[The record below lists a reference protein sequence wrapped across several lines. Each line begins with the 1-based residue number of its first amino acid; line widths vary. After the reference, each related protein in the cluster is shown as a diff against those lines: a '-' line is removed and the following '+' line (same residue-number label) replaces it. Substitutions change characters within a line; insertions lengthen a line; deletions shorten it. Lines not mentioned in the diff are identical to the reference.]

1 VAASSCAHTP
11 PHGRTTSCAA
21 YALYVLPH
29 QWPSKKVAS
38 LGLRGCAILCNK
50 HSGIKC
56 AFSRGYNTPVGGF
69 RVLPARGNTLCFTS
83 AVRYALAVVMMH
95 NEMAI
100 LMHLIPNNVSLSR
113 ARARSLSLSR
123 TLHHLSTSH
132 CTPPAPSN
140 GTTGGHGFKERR
152 LHVRLR
158 MEARISCSRSSS
170 NIACSRAS
178 AVILLEV
185 YSM

>member
-1 VAASSCAHTP
+1 MAASSCAHTP

-56 AFSRGYNTPVGGF
+56 AFSRGYNTPVGGL

-95 NEMAI
+95 NEMAM

-113 ARARSLSLSR
+113 ARARSLSLPLPLPLSLSLSLSR

-132 CTPPAPSN
+132 CTPRRRQIGQRAVTVSRR
-140 GTTGGHGFKERR
+140 GGFT
-152 LHVRLR
+152 
-158 MEARISCSRSSS
+158 
-170 NIACSRAS
+170 
-178 AVILLEV
+178 
-185 YSM
+185 